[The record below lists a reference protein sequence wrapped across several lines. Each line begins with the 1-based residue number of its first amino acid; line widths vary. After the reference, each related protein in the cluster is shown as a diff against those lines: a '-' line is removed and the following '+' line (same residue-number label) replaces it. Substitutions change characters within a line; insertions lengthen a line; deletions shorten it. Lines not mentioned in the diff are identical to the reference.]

1 MEDEFKCALAAGTE
15 IRQALASLRSA
26 DTALTTA
33 CGRLP
38 LTAVA
43 SAELHGILEVV
54 RHDLI
59 ADAINTLSL
68 VAQGDGRE
76 AG

>member
-1 MEDEFKCALAAGTE
+1 MEDEFKCALAAGGE

-26 DTALTTA
+26 DTSLATA
-33 CGRLP
+33 CDRLP
-38 LTAVA
+38 VTAVA
-43 SAELHGILEVV
+43 SAELRGILEVV

-68 VAQGDGRE
+68 VAQGDGRN